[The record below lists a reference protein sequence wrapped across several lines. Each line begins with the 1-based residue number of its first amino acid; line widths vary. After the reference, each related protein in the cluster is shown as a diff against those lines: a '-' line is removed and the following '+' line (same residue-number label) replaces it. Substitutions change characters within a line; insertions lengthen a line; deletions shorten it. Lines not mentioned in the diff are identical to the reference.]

1 MKQMRLM
8 TTQTVELRVPPQRFP
23 IEDYLRTPD
32 RFVQTLAPADRLQR
46 IDTERYR
53 LEIPAFSMLTLTIC
67 PVVDLAVWVDDAQKV
82 QIESVAFEMRGM
94 EGIKDRFDF
103 KLIGELYPV
112 HTPQAVLM
120 RGSALLRIDLDLP
133 IPFSMMPKSVV
144 EGAGNTL
151 LKASLG
157 AVKGQMLK
165 ELVRDYQAWASER
178 SGEITMGKDSIVQ

>member
-1 MKQMRLM
+1 MKQIRLI

-67 PVVDLAVWVDDAQKV
+67 PIVDLAVWVDDDQKV

-94 EGIKDRFDF
+94 EGLKDRFDF

-112 HTPQAVLM
+112 HTPQDVLM
-120 RGSALLRIDLDLP
+120 RGNALLRIDLELP
-133 IPFSMMPKSVV
+133 SPFSMMPKSVV
-144 EGAGNTL
+144 EGAGNTV

-157 AVKGQMLK
+157 AVKSQMLK
-165 ELVRDYQAWASER
+165 ELVRDYQAWALEQ
-178 SGEITMGKDSIVQ
+178 SGAIAMGTD

>member
-1 MKQMRLM
+1 MKQIRLI

-67 PVVDLAVWVDDAQKV
+67 PIVDLAVWVDDDQKV

-94 EGIKDRFDF
+94 EGLKDRFDF
-103 KLIGELYPV
+103 KLIGELYPI
-112 HTPQAVLM
+112 HTHKDVLM
-120 RGSALLRIDLDLP
+120 RGNALLRIDLELP
-133 IPFSMMPKSVV
+133 SPFSMMPKSVV
-144 EGAGNTL
+144 EGAGNTV

-157 AVKGQMLK
+157 AVKSQMLK
-165 ELVRDYQAWASER
+165 ELVRDYQAWALEQ
-178 SGEITMGKDSIVQ
+178 SGAIAMGTD

>member
-8 TTQTVELRVPPQRFP
+8 TTQTVELRVPPQQFP
-23 IEDYLRTPD
+23 IEDYLRIPD
-32 RFVQTLAPADRLQR
+32 RFVQTLAPANRLQR
-46 IDTERYR
+46 IDAERYR

-67 PVVDLAVWVDDAQKV
+67 PIVDLAVWVDKDQKV

-94 EGIKDRFDF
+94 EGLKDRFDF

-112 HTPQAVLM
+112 HTPKDVLV
-120 RGSALLRIDLDLP
+120 RGNALLRIDLDLP
-133 IPFSMMPKSVV
+133 KPFSIMPKSVV
-144 EGAGNTL
+144 EGAGNTM

-178 SGEITMGKDSIVQ
+178 SATIAMGTD